1 MIREVQT
8 CLPRLPAILL
18 TGYVGEA
25 MSLDLDGLIDSQ
37 TFALLRKP
45 IDGSMLANRAA
56 TLLEGVVSSS

>member
-1 MIREVQT
+1 
-8 CLPRLPAILL
+8 
-18 TGYVGEA
+18 